1 MIIVNP
7 KAVYPMQMRQFETNA
22 QALSAGLTVGTLYH
36 NALGQVFVVREVV

>member
-22 QALSAGLTVGTLYH
+22 EALAGGLPVGALYH
-36 NALGQVFVVREVV
+36 NAFGQVFVVMEAV